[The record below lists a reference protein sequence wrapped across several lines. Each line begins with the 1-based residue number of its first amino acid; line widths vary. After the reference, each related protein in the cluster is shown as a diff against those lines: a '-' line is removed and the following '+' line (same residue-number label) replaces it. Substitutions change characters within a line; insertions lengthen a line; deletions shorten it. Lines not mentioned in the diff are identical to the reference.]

1 MSHNSDPQIPGVS
14 SPGSP
19 GNPVQTPP
27 AGAAAPASA
36 TAAPPVESVPLLDL
50 KAQNGPLKGKI
61 LKAIEEVFD
70 SSQFILGPW
79 VERFEKEVASY
90 IGAKHAIGVSSG
102 TDALLVSLMAL
113 GVGPGDA
120 VVTTTFSF
128 FATAGVVVRV
138 GARPYFADI
147 EEETYNL
154 DPASAAAAI
163 EKARAD
169 GFKVKAIIPVHL
181 YGQCARMQEIM
192 EIADKYGLKVIEDA
206 AQALGAQCPVNGAV
220 RNAGTIGD
228 LGCFSFFPSK
238 NLGCLGDGG
247 LVTTNDDALAD
258 RVRLLRTHGAK
269 PKYYHALVGG
279 NFRLDALQAAVLREK
294 LPFLNTWHEGRQ
306 ANARRYREL
315 FARTGL
321 IEKGLIEL
329 PREAYPSVKY
339 GHIYNQFVLRVK
351 NNKLKNR
358 DGLREYLNRKRIG
371 NEIYYPV
378 PFHLQQCFAE
388 LGYQRGDF
396 PRAERAAEELIAI
409 PVYPE
414 LTLQQQEYVV
424 KAIEEYFA
432 AKE

>member
-1 MSHNSDPQIPGVS
+1 MKINTNGTRGAGAPPILSRDA
-14 SPGSP
+14 
-19 GNPVQTPP
+19 P
-27 AGAAAPASA
+27 AGPSA
-36 TAAPPVESVPLLDL
+36 QSVPLLDL
-50 KAQNGPLKGKI
+50 KAQNGPLKEKI

-70 SSQFILGPW
+70 SNQFILGPW
-79 VERFEKEVASY
+79 VERFEKEAAGY

-113 GVGPGDA
+113 SVGPGDA
-120 VVTTTFSF
+120 VITTAFSF
-128 FATAGVVVRV
+128 FATAGVVVRA

-154 DPASAAAAI
+154 DPASAAAAV

-169 GFKVKAIIPVHL
+169 GFEVKAIIPVHL

-192 EIADKYGLKVIEDA
+192 EVAGRYGLKVIEDA
-206 AQALGAQCPVNGAV
+206 AQALGAQCPVDGAV
-220 RNAGTIGD
+220 KNAGTIGD

-247 LVTTNDDALAD
+247 LVTSGDDALAE
-258 RVRLLRTHGAK
+258 RVRLLRTHGAR

-279 NFRLDALQAAVLREK
+279 NFRLDALQAAVLLEK
-294 LPFLNTWHEGRQ
+294 LPYLNAWHEGRR

-321 IEKGLIEL
+321 IEKGLVEL
-329 PREAYPSVKY
+329 PGEAYPGVKY

-371 NEIYYPV
+371 NEVYYPV
-378 PFHLQQCFAE
+378 PFHLQQCFAH
-388 LGYQRGDF
+388 LGYRLGDF

-414 LTLQQQEYVV
+414 LTREQQEYVV
-424 KAIEEYFA
+424 KSIEEYFA